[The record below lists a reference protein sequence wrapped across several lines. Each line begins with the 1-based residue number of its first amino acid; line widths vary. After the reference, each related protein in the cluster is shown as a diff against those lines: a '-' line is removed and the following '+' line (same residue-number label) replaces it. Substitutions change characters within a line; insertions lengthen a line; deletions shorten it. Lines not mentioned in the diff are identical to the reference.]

1 MQNIVLFIEPTTEL
15 CHLPSKIGH
24 LFINRFAI
32 AEEEKSEILKIFELS
47 DKISDLVQNN
57 GNDLIIM
64 RYGTQTTRI
73 LGWRVFF
80 DK

>member
-1 MQNIVLFIEPTTEL
+1 MQNIVLFIEPTMNTYYT
-15 CHLPSKIGH
+15 PSKIGH

-47 DKISDLVQNN
+47 DNISDLVENN
-57 GNDLIIM
+57 GIDLIIT
-64 RYGTQTTRI
+64 RYGTHTTRI
-73 LGWRVFF
+73 LRWRVFF